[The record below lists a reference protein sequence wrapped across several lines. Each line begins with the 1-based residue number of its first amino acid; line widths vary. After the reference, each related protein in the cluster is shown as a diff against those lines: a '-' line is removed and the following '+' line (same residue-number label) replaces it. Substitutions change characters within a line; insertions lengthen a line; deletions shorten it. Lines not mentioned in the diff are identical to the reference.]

1 MCAQLSQASYW
12 SSVLQ
17 QLWSP
22 CHAASVVDPAEA
34 SVLRAVPA
42 ACIAALLEV
51 ARSTDTCQPH
61 ADAIS
66 AQPWQP
72 CTKEQTGLPAPLLP
86 RSLSTALQAAL
97 LLLSM
102 PHPAAICAAAPLTH
116 PVAQRTSHV
125 MHSMLSML
133 ASLGPTPAAA
143 ADGTD
148 AHKSAAAHECVTLTL
163 WLRLLVA
170 VLLRL
175 LVAVLLPP
183 LHAVAGEAQ
192 LWQRHQQDRRAA
204 GLPPERSPAAPLYGA
219 MLRLASSLDSLPHA
233 LVCSWGLL
241 AISWNWARL
250 LAPLIIAGAATS

>member
-1 MCAQLSQASYW
+1 
-12 SSVLQ
+12 
-17 QLWSP
+17 
-22 CHAASVVDPAEA
+22 
-34 SVLRAVPA
+34 
-42 ACIAALLEV
+42 
-51 ARSTDTCQPH
+51 
-61 ADAIS
+61 
-66 AQPWQP
+66 
-72 CTKEQTGLPAPLLP
+72 
-86 RSLSTALQAAL
+86 
-97 LLLSM
+97 
-102 PHPAAICAAAPLTH
+102 
-116 PVAQRTSHV
+116 

-170 VLLRL
+170 VLLPL
-175 LVAVLLPP
+175 